1 MLSTKDYPDARDLR
15 INCSETLKRSVDMNI
30 ILKSGVLI
38 YRKLL
43 KQLFLFSYNFV
54 NLLPRGSFATTDGL
68 DEIFGKTTQVNLDI
82 TSIKFHTPN
91 WITRYRAK
99 TILSKEPETVAW
111 INSMEEGSVLWD
123 IGANVG
129 IFSIIAASRKIHV
142 VAVEPSFMNIELL
155 NRNVISNKVTDFVT
169 VLPIG
174 LGSKTAIVN
183 FFMTSSYYTWGGAHN
198 SLGSNLGAG
207 GKSIKDAIKTK
218 AISFSVD
225 QLVEV
230 LNLPSPHHLKIDVD
244 GLEIEVLKG
253 ATNTLK
259 KIKTVLVEVDS
270 EFSGHVVGVEEILK
284 LNGLIKFFSGAVSN
298 GSHNQIWRKEE

>member
-1 MLSTKDYPDARDLR
+1 M
-15 INCSETLKRSVDMNI
+15 KR
-30 ILKSGVLI
+30 ILKSGFLI

-43 KQLFLFSYNFV
+43 KHLFLFSYNFL
-54 NLLPRGSFATTDGL
+54 NLLPRGRFGTSDGL
-68 DEIFGKTTQVNLDI
+68 DEIFGKTTQINLNL
-82 TSIKFHTPN
+82 TPMRFHSPN

-99 TILSKEPETVAW
+99 TIFSKEPETIAW
-111 INSMEEGSVLWD
+111 INSMEEGSILWD

-129 IFSIIAASRKIHV
+129 TFSIIAASRKINV

-155 NRNVISNKVTDFVT
+155 NRNVISNEVTDFVT
-169 VLPIG
+169 VVPIG
-174 LGSKTAIVN
+174 LGRKTAIVN
-183 FFMTSSYYTWGGAHN
+183 FFMTSSYFTWGGAHN
-198 SLGSNLGAG
+198 SVGSNVGAG
-207 GKSIKDAIKTK
+207 GKSLKDAIRTQ
-218 AISFSVD
+218 AICFSVD

-284 LNGLIKFFSGAVSN
+284 SNGLIKFFSGAVSN
-298 GSHNQIWRKEE
+298 GSHNQIWRKQE

>member
-1 MLSTKDYPDARDLR
+1 M
-15 INCSETLKRSVDMNI
+15 KR
-30 ILKSGVLI
+30 ILKSGFLI

-43 KQLFLFSYNFV
+43 KHLFLFSYNFL
-54 NLLPRGSFATTDGL
+54 NLFPRGSFGTSDGL
-68 DEIFGKTTQVNLDI
+68 DEIFDKTTQINLDL
-82 TSIKFHTPN
+82 TPVKFHSPN

-99 TILSKEPETVAW
+99 TILSKEPETIAW
-111 INSMEEGSVLWD
+111 INSMAEGSVLWD

-129 IFSIIAASRKIHV
+129 TFSIIAASRKIHV
-142 VAVEPSFMNIELL
+142 VAVEPSFINIELL
-155 NRNVISNKVTDFVT
+155 NRNVISNEVTDFVT
-169 VLPIG
+169 VVPIG

-183 FFMTSSYYTWGGAHN
+183 FFMTSSYFTWGGAHN

-207 GKSIKDAIKTK
+207 GKSLKNALKTK
-218 AISFSVD
+218 AICFSVD

-230 LNLPSPHHLKIDVD
+230 LNLPSPHHLKIDVY

-259 KIKTVLVEVDS
+259 NIKTVLVEVDS

-284 LNGLIKFFSGAVSN
+284 SNGLMKFFSGAVSN
-298 GSHNQIWRKEE
+298 GSHNQIWRKQE